1 MRSAFSISVL
11 IWAKTLLFYD
21 LAMGTYLFRQEGF
34 EGSIAFVLIIM
45 GSFIVTSPL
54 LLVIKIVVKLVAGI
68 SYSARARVVFLAF
81 LLMFLVFL
89 FYVVV
94 AWALGNSLFYDEQ
107 FQLTGLFSIAAV
119 LLATWTTRDL
129 LKAFN
134 TIYHESDLV

>member
-1 MRSAFSISVL
+1 MRSAFSISVI

>member
-68 SYSARARVVFLAF
+68 PYSARARVAFLAF
-81 LLMFLVFL
+81 LLMFLVFI